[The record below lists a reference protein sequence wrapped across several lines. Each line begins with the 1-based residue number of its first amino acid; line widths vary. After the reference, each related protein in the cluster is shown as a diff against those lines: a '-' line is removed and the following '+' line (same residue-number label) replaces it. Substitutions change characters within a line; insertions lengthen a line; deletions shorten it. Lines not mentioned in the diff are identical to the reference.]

1 MKPKN
6 NWTVSGSRHTM
17 PSPRTIKDV
26 AEYIIPPV
34 RLLAMREVLASRGDF
49 TDGRV
54 KNVFTRRMELLKVE
68 FAKRSSREE

>member
-34 RLLAMREVLASRGDF
+34 RLLAMREVLARRGDF
-49 TDGRV
+49 TEGRV
-54 KNVFTRRMELLKVE
+54 KNEFLARRMELLKEE
-68 FAKRSSREE
+68 FEKTSLR